1 MNEAVPAGP
10 PDPCGPV
17 ALAGTKAAS
26 AALGH
31 TSTEMTEREL
41 PAVGGAG
48 HSFDSSAHFFCL
60 CEQSL
65 GRLTRRPKKLPP
77 APCAEWNPSP
87 VLRLPVPG
95 SQAKRPPPENSWQR
109 GVSPYYTVS

>member
-41 PAVGGAG
+41 PAVGGGWAQ
-48 HSFDSSAHFFCL
+48 F
-60 CEQSL
+60 
-65 GRLTRRPKKLPP
+65 
-77 APCAEWNPSP
+77 
-87 VLRLPVPG
+87 
-95 SQAKRPPPENSWQR
+95 
-109 GVSPYYTVS
+109 